1 MVTIEEAKQSWEE
14 IRHSSLPG
22 YLQTDIDVLDEY
34 FKGVLSKP
42 LPPAPLAPKRCEEL
56 AQVWGTDEYKCPKC
70 DVMWDRDEERPDC
83 RI

>member
-1 MVTIEEAKQSWEE
+1 METIVTDRQALEAWDTVK
-14 IRHSSLPG
+14 R
-22 YLQTDIDVLDEY
+22 YLAQNDRYISYRLDEY

-42 LPPAPLAPKRCEEL
+42 LPPAAPARCEEL

-70 DVMWDRDEERPDC
+70 GVMWDRDEERPDC